1 LAGSCE
7 ISALDAALVASENG
21 VAGAE
26 QMKDAGEMVKNLA
39 EDLRQKALF
48 NESQRTY
55 NALEWKAVAFEQKRI
70 ADELDAIVTRLAG
83 EGKQHD

>member
-1 LAGSCE
+1 
-7 ISALDAALVASENG
+7 
-21 VAGAE
+21 
-26 QMKDAGEMVKNLA
+26 MKDAGEIVKDLA

-83 EGKQHD
+83 EGATNE